1 MLKLTYS
8 DADLL
13 VEQLDLT
20 VEAMVAQRSIVA
32 LRAGQPLVVQPGYGA
47 FALPADLPEVATL
60 KTLAQGAIDIAPC
73 DTDWLEVTLRGT
85 WLAENATSAEGILV
99 AELGDALEQQL
110 VALWQRSLTWAA
122 APCSQG
128 R

>member
-13 VEQLDLT
+13 IEHLDLT
-20 VEAMVAQRSIVA
+20 VEAMVTQRSLVA

-47 FALPADLPEVATL
+47 FALPADLPGIAAL
-60 KTLAQGAIDIAPC
+60 KARGQEAIDISPC
-73 DTDWLEVTLRGT
+73 DIDWLEVTLRGT
-85 WLAENATSAEGILV
+85 WLADSAVSAEGILV
-99 AELGDALEQQL
+99 AELGPALERQL
-110 VALWQRSLTWAA
+110 VALWQRSLNWVA

>member
-20 VEAMVAQRSIVA
+20 VEAVVAQRSIVA

-47 FALPADLPEVATL
+47 FALPADLPEVAML
-60 KTLAQGAIDIAPC
+60 KTIGQGAIDIAPC
-73 DTDWLEVTLRGT
+73 DINWLEVTLRGT
-85 WLAENATSAEGILV
+85 WLADNALSAEGILV
-99 AELGDALEQQL
+99 AELGFALERQL
-110 VALWQRSLTWAA
+110 VALWQRSLTWVAT
-122 APCSQG
+122 PCSQG

>member
-13 VEQLDLT
+13 IEQLDLT
-20 VEAMVAQRSIVA
+20 VEAVVTQRSLVA

-47 FALPADLPEVATL
+47 FALPADLPGVATL
-60 KTLAQGAIDIAPC
+60 KAFGQGAIDIAPC
-73 DTDWLEVTLRGT
+73 DADWLEVTLRGT
-85 WLAENATSAEGILV
+85 WLADNATSAEGILV
-99 AELGDALEQQL
+99 AELGTALERQL
-110 VALWQRSLTWAA
+110 VALWQCSLNWVA

>member
-13 VEQLDLT
+13 IEHLDLT
-20 VEAMVAQRSIVA
+20 VEAMVTQRSLVA

-47 FALPADLPEVATL
+47 FALPADLPGITAL
-60 KTLAQGAIDIAPC
+60 KAGCQGAIDIAPC
-73 DTDWLEVTLRGT
+73 DIDWLEVTLRGT
-85 WLAENATSAEGILV
+85 WLTDNAASAEGILV
-99 AELGDALEQQL
+99 VELGLQLEAQL
-110 VALWQRSLTWAA
+110 VALWQRSLSWVA

>member
-13 VEQLDLT
+13 VERLDLT
-20 VEAMVAQRSIVA
+20 VEAVVTQRSLVA
-32 LRAGQPLVVQPGYGA
+32 LRAGQPLTVQPGYAA
-47 FALPADLPEVATL
+47 FALPADLPGVARL
-60 KTLAQGAIDIAPC
+60 QAAGQGAIDVAPC
-73 DTDWLEVTLRGT
+73 DTNWLEITLRGT
-85 WLAENATSAEGILV
+85 WLANSATSAEGILV
-99 AELGDALEQQL
+99 ADLGLSLENQL
-110 VALWQRSLTWAA
+110 VDLWQRSLCWAA

>member
-13 VEQLDLT
+13 IEHLDLT
-20 VEAMVAQRSIVA
+20 VEAMVTQRSLVA

-47 FALPADLPEVATL
+47 FALPADLPGIAAL
-60 KTLAQGAIDIAPC
+60 KAGSQGAIDIAPC
-73 DTDWLEVTLRGT
+73 DIDWLEVTLRGT
-85 WLAENATSAEGILV
+85 WLTDHAASAEGILV
-99 AELGDALEQQL
+99 AELGSQLESQL
-110 VALWQRSLTWAA
+110 VALWQRSLSWVA

>member
-13 VEQLDLT
+13 IEQLNLS

-32 LRAGQPLVVQPGYGA
+32 LRAGRPLMVQPGAGS
-47 FALPADLPEVATL
+47 FALPAI
-60 KTLAQGAIDIAPC
+60 LASPLAESGLEMAPC
-73 DTDWLEVTLRGT
+73 DYGWLEITLQGT
-85 WLAENATSAEGILV
+85 WLSDDSACAEGILV
-99 AELGDALEQQL
+99 VELGAALERQIA
-110 VALWQRSLTWAA
+110 ALWQRSLSWVA

-128 R
+128 G

>member
-13 VEQLDLT
+13 IEHLDLT
-20 VEAMVAQRSIVA
+20 VEAMVTQRSLVA
-32 LRAGQPLVVQPGYGA
+32 LRAGQPLMVQPGYGA
-47 FALPADLPEVATL
+47 FALPSDLPGIAAL
-60 KTLAQGAIDIAPC
+60 KAGSQGAIDIAPC
-73 DTDWLEVTLRGT
+73 DIDWLEVTLRGT
-85 WLAENATSAEGILV
+85 WLADDAASAEGILV
-99 AELGDALEQQL
+99 AELGLQLESQL
-110 VALWQRSLTWAA
+110 VALWQRSLIWVA